1 MQCGGT
7 GSPSRLCPTL
17 LCDCVCPFPSV
28 CPSFLLCKWKRL
40 KLMVSNILATLPGSS
55 FFDFHE
61 STFFSHFKTQIPILL
76 LWEGMRLAGD
86 PQRFTCPSRAVIAF
100 QSADAA
106 SGPLGLQSSTHRT
119 GSHWH
124 FQSDLE
130 RGRGQWWRCAQP
142 LHTGLG
148 AGSRGRWAMR
158 GEQRETEREGGS
170 ECFILPWSSPR
181 LRGRKQSR
189 KREVTGNACPPEMG
203 SSYLVGDVI
212 PRLELLPHAVHG

>member
-1 MQCGGT
+1 MPPSLALPFLTSTSQRFLAT
-7 GSPSRLCPTL
+7 SRL
-17 LCDCVCPFPSV
+17 
-28 CPSFLLCKWKRL
+28 
-40 KLMVSNILATLPGSS
+40 
-55 FFDFHE
+55 
-61 STFFSHFKTQIPILL
+61 QIPILL

-86 PQRFTCPSRAVIAF
+86 PKRFTCPSRAVTAF

-106 SGPLGLQSSTHRT
+106 SGPLGPQSSTHRA